1 MFQRHF
7 LKRSLIYVGGWT
19 GPTCETHKMKCWPG
33 DNRGPCGR
41 HGECRYDKTHDN
53 YFCACHLWWKG
64 DIRIFKEQ
72 YQEN

>member
-1 MFQRHF
+1 
-7 LKRSLIYVGGWT
+7 
-19 GPTCETHKMKCWPG
+19 MKCWPG

-72 YQEN
+72 YQENQTECKCAALYAQ